1 MAIKKGEVSEPKI
14 ETDGIANLR
23 YYKSP
28 KGTTIFVNGF
38 CYNMITK
45 QTDVIYTNG
54 NKGIPMTLPVATFKK
69 NFRIE

>member
-1 MAIKKGEVSEPKI
+1 MAIKKEEVAEPKI

-38 CYNMITK
+38 CHNMITK

-54 NKGIPMTLPVATFKK
+54 HKGVPMTLPVEKFKK
-69 NFRIE
+69 NFTIE